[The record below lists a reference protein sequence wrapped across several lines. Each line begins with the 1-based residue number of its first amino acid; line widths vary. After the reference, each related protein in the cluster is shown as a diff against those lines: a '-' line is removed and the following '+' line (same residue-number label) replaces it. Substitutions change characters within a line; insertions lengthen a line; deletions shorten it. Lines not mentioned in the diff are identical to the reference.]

1 MSKDNEPKAEARQ
14 SEPRIRVVLIDDHT
28 VLRDGLKLLLS
39 LERDLEVVGE
49 AGSGIDGVSVAT
61 NTRPNVVVTDVGL
74 PDFDGVEVTRQLR
87 ERVPETRVLVLTVHD
102 EDHYI
107 FTLMHAGASGYL
119 LKNSAGD
126 DLVNAI
132 RAVGAGKPWLQREIA
147 LRLMNF
153 AAGRPA
159 TPAKRGIDAL
169 IEPLTAREIEVLKLL
184 AGAASTKEM
193 ADRLLI
199 SPRTVETHLANI
211 YGKLSVR
218 GRTEAMLWAI
228 NEGLVDA

>member
-1 MSKDNEPKAEARQ
+1 MDSTAV
-14 SEPRIRVVLIDDHT
+14 RVVLIDDHT

-49 AGSGIDGVSVAT
+49 AGSGTEGVRVAT
-61 NTRPNVVVTDVGL
+61 EARPNVVVTDVGL
-74 PDFDGVEVTRQLR
+74 PDIDGVEVTRQLR
-87 ERVPETRVLVLTVHD
+87 DRVPETRVLVLTVHD

-107 FTLMHAGASGYL
+107 FTLMQAGASGYL

-132 RAVGAGKPWLQREIA
+132 RAVAAGRPWLQPEIA
-147 LRLMNF
+147 QRLMNF
-153 AAGRPA
+153 AAGKPA
-159 TPAKRGIDAL
+159 TPAAGRSLSGRGIDAL

-184 AGAASTKEM
+184 AGAASNKEM
-193 ADRLLI
+193 ADRLVI
-199 SPRTVETHLANI
+199 SPRTIETHLANI

-228 NEGLVDA
+228 NEGLVET